1 MSGTNEYDNYIP
13 GTCNIGNEEIAQRR
27 MPVIVIA
34 AIWIICICLL
44 QFMGAGK
51 WWRLIT
57 FLPAAAFGI
66 SVQQLTSKFC
76 IAYGMKGLYNF
87 GEAGKASQVQNA
99 EFLKKDKEKVRNM
112 ILSGILFGLLVTVI
126 YFFV

>member
-1 MSGTNEYDNYIP
+1 MSAINDANNYIP
-13 GTCNIGNEEIAQRR
+13 GTCNIGKEEVAQRR
-27 MPVIVIA
+27 MPVIIIA
-34 AIWIICICLL
+34 AIWIICIVLL
-44 QFMGAGK
+44 QFGGADK
-51 WWRLIT
+51 WWRLIA
-57 FLPAAAFGI
+57 FFPAAAFGI

-112 ILSGILFGLLVTVI
+112 ILSGILFGLLVTAI